1 MLVNSLIFLR
11 DLICEYEKEPKR
23 REAFTPFSFTEQRFP
38 SLFSLLSFFPNRSLG
53 TLRDQIIYPH
63 TAATMRAR
71 GKTDEDL
78 IKVLSIVEM
87 EHIVEREGGW
97 DVQREWRDALSGGES
112 FS

>member
-1 MLVNSLIFLR
+1 MSMKKNQREEKLSLLFHL
-11 DLICEYEKEPKR
+11 LIKGFC
-23 REAFTPFSFTEQRFP
+23 F
-38 SLFSLLSFFPNRSLG
+38 LFSSFLNRSLG